1 MLDAMLSEHIYK
13 SFERRLHWYSAK
25 LLFENIWTKY
35 HTLVPCKIL
44 ISIALPFAH
53 FESFHRRHCLACA
66 IRCCYHPCAFF
77 SLAKH
82 DVMFRRRQLN
92 CAHYSKTS
100 FGRQNTTL
108 HQYSENQSKPYL
120 FHSFSL
126 SIIVVAFVR
135 RV

>member
-108 HQYSENQSKPYL
+108 HQYSENQSKPYP